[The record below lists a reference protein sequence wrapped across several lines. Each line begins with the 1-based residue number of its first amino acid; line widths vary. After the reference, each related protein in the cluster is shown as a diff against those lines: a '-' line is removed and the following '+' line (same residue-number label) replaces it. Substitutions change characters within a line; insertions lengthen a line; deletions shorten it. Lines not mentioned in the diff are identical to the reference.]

1 VVYLK
6 QYFCRSTFDI
16 INRLFHASRAKGAFN
31 ASLMLQQN
39 GFETPAVIALFERR
53 IGPLCTANS
62 LLTEEVGNA
71 TSMAQ
76 LLRDMAEKCCEGT
89 IANKRA
95 LVRAFADTV
104 GRMHA
109 RNIFHGDL
117 RLGNVLVVQEGREWR
132 FFFIDNERTKKFHHL
147 PARLRLKNLV
157 QVSLFIHGITN
168 TDRLRF
174 FRAYRSFTTMQFAK
188 LIDKQTKP
196 SLINVSREQRAKMSK
211 TDFTNKLYKPNRYFT
226 STREEMLKYIPAHVR
241 TTLEFG
247 CGFGAFSALLK
258 NNFGTEAWAV
268 EIDKTAAQEAAI
280 RLDRVINA
288 DASESLEDIPENY
301 FDCVIL
307 FDILEHLVAPY
318 KLLCAL
324 KPKLTSEGVIVA
336 SIPNV
341 RFYRNMVDLLIH
353 GNWDYKDKGILDKTH
368 LRFFTYKSIIKM
380 FSQLG
385 FEVLAVEGINPT
397 SSRNYRLLNTL
408 LFGRISDA
416 KYAQYA
422 CLVRPIRNSESL

>member
-1 VVYLK
+1 MVYLK

-174 FRAYRSFTTMQFAK
+174 FRAYLAANPSIQMDYRRWAARIVAKTSGRLISLQRSFTTMQFAK

-324 KPKLTSEGVIVA
+324 KPKLTSEGVI
-336 SIPNV
+336 
-341 RFYRNMVDLLIH
+341 
-353 GNWDYKDKGILDKTH
+353 
-368 LRFFTYKSIIKM
+368 
-380 FSQLG
+380 
-385 FEVLAVEGINPT
+385 
-397 SSRNYRLLNTL
+397 
-408 LFGRISDA
+408 
-416 KYAQYA
+416 
-422 CLVRPIRNSESL
+422 